1 MELEE
6 QLLLITLFV
15 YYYFEAGYLL
25 RFYPSFDDSL
35 HNLSKRYGDDLKLIL
50 ISGQSFTLNLEVE
63 IQILNCIYFEV
74 YQQKKKQK
82 NEIEDAEVFNNQA
95 SKSKINTLS
104 GYMNHEG
111 KDTKY
116 ITLTRMLHIVPIFF
130 GSVE

>member
-1 MELEE
+1 MN
-6 QLLLITLFV
+6 V
-15 YYYFEAGYLL
+15 EA
-25 RFYPSFDDSL
+25 
-35 HNLSKRYGDDLKLIL
+35 
-50 ISGQSFTLNLEVE
+50 E